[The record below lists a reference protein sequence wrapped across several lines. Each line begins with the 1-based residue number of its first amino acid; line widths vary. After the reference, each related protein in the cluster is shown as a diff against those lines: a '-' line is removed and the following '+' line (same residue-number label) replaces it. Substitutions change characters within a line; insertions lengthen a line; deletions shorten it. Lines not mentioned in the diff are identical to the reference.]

1 MSRRAADLLVDCL
14 SLQGLDRAFCVPGES
29 YLPVLDA
36 FSTSNQVDL
45 VTCRHEG
52 GAGFMAVADAKLT
65 GRPGVAFVSRG
76 PGATNA
82 SIAVHTAEQ
91 DGVPL
96 ILFIGQVSR
105 EDIGRG
111 AFQEID
117 YQVYFGEIAKWVHT
131 VEDAE
136 TIPEV
141 IAAAV
146 RIASTPTKGPVII
159 VLPEDMLDDHADAEP
174 EGPQDVLVSLPGPG
188 DIDHVAE
195 MIAQAER
202 PLMIVGGEAAYSR
215 DVLVRVSE
223 EWSIPVATSF
233 KRQDLF
239 DNTHPHYAGHLG
251 FKIPP
256 AQIEIMG
263 EADLILAVGTRLGD
277 VTTQGY
283 VLPAAPTPH
292 QPLIHV
298 YPDAEVLGRNYETEV
313 GFACDVDAFLEA
325 LAETKAPEPPAAR
338 GDWIGRLND
347 HVENLA
353 KWDPDAANEASD
365 GIDFGH
371 VIAALAPKLDDNAVL
386 ITDAGNF
393 SSWLHRHFAFGPR
406 HFLVGAVAGAMG
418 MGVPAAVAAGRR
430 MPPGHQIITF
440 VGDGGYMMTGN
451 ELATAMQY
459 DVPVKIFVSNNRSY
473 ATIRL
478 HQEKAFP
485 GRTASTELTNPDF
498 AALAEA
504 FGAKGIVIDNV
515 ADVEASVAEA
525 LAHDGPVVVD
535 VRSSLDH
542 ISAYTTIDRLRN
554 PPA

>member
-1 MSRRAADLLVDCL
+1 MTRRAADLLVECL

-36 FSTSNQVDL
+36 LSTSNQVDL

-52 GAGFMAVADAKLT
+52 GAGYMAVADAKLT

-96 ILFIGQVSR
+96 LLFIGQVSR

-117 YQVYFGEIAKWVHT
+117 YQVYFGEVAKWVHT

-136 TIPEV
+136 TLPEV

-146 RIASTPTKGPVII
+146 RIACTPSKGPIVI
-159 VLPEDMLDDHADAEP
+159 VLPEDMLDDYADAEP
-174 EGPQDVLVSLPGPG
+174 EGPQDVMVTLPGEA
-188 DIDHVAE
+188 DIAAVAG

-202 PLMIVGGEAAYSR
+202 PLMIVGGEASYSR
-215 DVLVRVSE
+215 DALVRVSQ

-239 DNTHPHYAGHLG
+239 DNNHPHYAGHLG

-256 AQIEIMG
+256 AQVEIMG
-263 EADLILAVGTRLGD
+263 QADLILAVGTRLGD

-283 VLPAAPTPH
+283 VLPAAPTPD
-292 QPLIHV
+292 QPLIHI
-298 YPDAEVLGRNYETEV
+298 YPDAEVLGQNYETEV
-313 GFACDVDAFLEA
+313 GYACDVDAFLEGLAA
-325 LAETKAPEPPAAR
+325 LEAPQPPEPR

-347 HVENLA
+347 HVEQLST
-353 KWDPDAANEASD
+353 WSEDFANEATD
-365 GIDFGH
+365 GVDFGH
-371 VIAALAPKLDDNAVL
+371 VVEAISSQLDDNAVL

-406 HFLVGAVAGAMG
+406 HFLVGAVSGAMG

-430 MPPGHQIITF
+430 LPGHQIITF

-459 DVPVKIFVSNNRSY
+459 DVPVKIFISNNRSY
-473 ATIRL
+473 GTIRL

-485 GRTASTELTNPDF
+485 DRIAATDLTNPNF

-504 FGAKGIVIDNV
+504 FGAKGIVIDKV
-515 ADVEASVAEA
+515 ADVAEA
-525 LAHDGPVVVD
+525 VTEAMAFEGPVVVE

-554 PPA
+554 PR

>member
-1 MSRRAADLLVDCL
+1 MTRRAADLLVECL

-36 FSTSNQVDL
+36 LSTSNQVDL

-52 GAGFMAVADAKLT
+52 GAGYMAVADAKLT

-96 ILFIGQVSR
+96 LLFIGQVSR

-117 YQVYFGEIAKWVHT
+117 YQVYFGEVAKWVHT

-136 TIPEV
+136 TLPEV

-146 RIASTPTKGPVII
+146 RIACTPSKGPIVI
-159 VLPEDMLDDHADAEP
+159 VLPEDMLDDYAEAEP
-174 EGPQDVLVSLPGPG
+174 EGPQDVMVTLPGEA
-188 DIDHVAE
+188 DIAAVAE
-195 MIAQAER
+195 MIASAER
-202 PLMIVGGEAAYSR
+202 PLIIVGGEASYSR
-215 DVLVRVSE
+215 DALIRVSQ
-223 EWSIPVATSF
+223 EWSVPVATSF

-239 DNTHPHYAGHLG
+239 DNNHPHYAGHLG

-256 AQIEIMG
+256 AQVEIMG

-283 VLPAAPTPH
+283 VLPAAPTPDQH
-292 QPLIHV
+292 LVHV

-313 GFACDVDAFLEA
+313 GFACDVDAFLEG
-325 LAETKAPEPPAAR
+325 LAAVEAPQPPEGR

-347 HVENLA
+347 HVEQLST
-353 KWDPDAANEASD
+353 WREDFANEATD
-365 GIDFGH
+365 GVDFGH
-371 VIAALAPKLDDNAVL
+371 VVEAISSQLDDNAVL

-393 SSWLHRHFAFGPR
+393 SSWVHRHFAFGPR
-406 HFLVGAVAGAMG
+406 HFLVGAVSGAMG

-430 MPPGHQIITF
+430 LPGHQVITF

-459 DVPVKIFVSNNRSY
+459 DVPVKIFIANNRSY
-473 ATIRL
+473 GTIRL

-485 GRTASTELTNPDF
+485 NRIAATELTNPDF

-504 FGAKGIVIDNV
+504 FGARGIVIDKV
-515 ADVEASVAEA
+515 ADVAEAVMAA
-525 LAHDGPVVVD
+525 LAHDGPVVVE

-554 PPA
+554 PQ

>member
-1 MSRRAADLLVDCL
+1 MSRRAADLLVECL

-36 FSTSNQVDL
+36 FSASNQVDL

-52 GAGFMAVADAKLT
+52 GAGYMAVADAKLT

-96 ILFIGQVSR
+96 LLFIGQVAR
-105 EDIGRG
+105 ADIGRG

-117 YQVYFGEIAKWVHT
+117 YQVYFGEVAKWVHT

-136 TIPEV
+136 TLPEV

-146 RIASTPTKGPVII
+146 RISSTPSKGPVVI
-159 VLPEDMLDDHADAEP
+159 VLPEDMLDDYAEAEP

-188 DIDHVAE
+188 DIDHVAG
-195 MIAQAER
+195 MIAKAQR

-215 DVLVRVSE
+215 DALVRVSQ
-223 EWSIPVATSF
+223 EWSVPVATSF

-239 DNTHPHYAGHLG
+239 DNSHPHYAGHLG

-256 AQIEIMG
+256 AQIGIMG
-263 EADLILAVGTRLGD
+263 DADLILAVGTRLGD

-283 VLPAAPTPH
+283 VLPQAPTPD
-292 QPLIHV
+292 QPLVHV

-313 GFACDVDAFLEA
+313 GFACDVDAFLEG
-325 LAETKAPEPPAAR
+325 LAAAEAPEPPEGR
-338 GDWIGRLND
+338 GEWIGRLND
-347 HVENLA
+347 HVEELGA
-353 KWDPDAANEASD
+353 WSADFANEAED

-371 VIAALAPKLDDNAVL
+371 VVAALAPRLDDNAVL

-406 HFLVGAVAGAMG
+406 HFLVGTVSGAMG

-430 MPPGHQIITF
+430 LPGHQIITF

-451 ELATAMQY
+451 ELATAMRY

-473 ATIRL
+473 GTIRL

-485 GRTASTELTNPDF
+485 GRTAATELSNPNF

-504 FGAKGIVIDNV
+504 FGAKGIVIDEV
-515 ADVEASVAEA
+515 ADVERSVEEA
-525 LAHDGPVVVD
+525 LAHEGAVVVD

-554 PPA
+554 PSG

>member
-1 MSRRAADLLVDCL
+1 MTRRAADLLVECL

-36 FSTSNQVDL
+36 LSTSNQVDL

-52 GAGFMAVADAKLT
+52 GAGYMAVADAKLT

-96 ILFIGQVSR
+96 LLFIGQVSR

-117 YQVYFGEIAKWVHT
+117 YQIYFGEVAKWVHT

-136 TIPEV
+136 TLPEV

-146 RIASTPTKGPVII
+146 RIACTPTKGPIVI
-159 VLPEDMLDDHADAEP
+159 VLPEDMLDDYADAEP
-174 EGPQDVLVSLPGPG
+174 EGPQDVMVTLPGEA
-188 DIDHVAE
+188 DIAAVAG

-202 PLMIVGGEAAYSR
+202 PLIIIGGEASYSR
-215 DVLVRVSE
+215 DALVRVSQ
-223 EWSIPVATSF
+223 EWSVPVATSF

-239 DNTHPHYAGHLG
+239 DNNHPHYAGHLG

-256 AQIEIMG
+256 AQVEIMG
-263 EADLILAVGTRLGD
+263 QADLILAVGTRLGD

-283 VLPAAPTPH
+283 VLPAAPTPD
-292 QPLIHV
+292 QPLVHI
-298 YPDAEVLGRNYETEV
+298 YPDAEVLGQNYETEV
-313 GFACDVDAFLEA
+313 GYACDVDAFLEGLAA
-325 LAETKAPEPPAAR
+325 LEAPQPPEGR

-347 HVENLA
+347 HVEQLST
-353 KWDPDAANEASD
+353 WSEDFANEATD
-365 GIDFGH
+365 GVDFGH
-371 VIAALAPKLDDNAVL
+371 VIEAISSQLDDNAVL
-386 ITDAGNF
+386 VTDAGNF

-406 HFLVGAVAGAMG
+406 HFLVGAVSGAMG

-430 MPPGHQIITF
+430 LPGHQVITF

-459 DVPVKIFVSNNRSY
+459 DVPVKIFISNNRSY
-473 ATIRL
+473 GTIRL

-485 GRTASTELTNPDF
+485 DRIAATELTNPNF

-504 FGAKGIVIDNV
+504 FGAKGIVIDKV
-515 ADVEASVAEA
+515 ADVAEA
-525 LAHDGPVVVD
+525 VTEAMTHEGPVVVE

-554 PPA
+554 PQ

>member
-1 MSRRAADLLVDCL
+1 MSRRAADLLVECL

-36 FSTSNQVDL
+36 FSASNQVDL

-52 GAGFMAVADAKLT
+52 GAGYMAVADAKLT

-96 ILFIGQVSR
+96 LLFIGQVAR
-105 EDIGRG
+105 ADIGRG

-117 YQVYFGEIAKWVHT
+117 YQVYFGEVAKWVHT

-136 TIPEV
+136 TLPEV

-146 RIASTPTKGPVII
+146 RISSTPSKGPVVI
-159 VLPEDMLDDHADAEP
+159 VLPEDMLDDYAEAEP
-174 EGPQDVLVSLPGPG
+174 AGPQDVLVSLPGPG
-188 DIDHVAE
+188 DIDHVAG
-195 MIAQAER
+195 MIAKAQR

-215 DVLVRVSE
+215 DALVRVSQ
-223 EWSIPVATSF
+223 EWSVPVATSF

-239 DNTHPHYAGHLG
+239 DNSHPHYAGHLG

-256 AQIEIMG
+256 AQIGIMG
-263 EADLILAVGTRLGD
+263 DADLILAVGTRLGD

-283 VLPAAPTPH
+283 VLPQAPTPD
-292 QPLIHV
+292 QPLVHV

-313 GFACDVDAFLEA
+313 GFACDVDAFLEG
-325 LAETKAPEPPAAR
+325 LAAAEAPEPPEGR
-338 GDWIGRLND
+338 GEWIGRLND
-347 HVENLA
+347 HVEELGA
-353 KWDPDAANEASD
+353 WSADFANEAED

-371 VIAALAPKLDDNAVL
+371 VVAALAPRLDDNAVL

-406 HFLVGAVAGAMG
+406 HFLVGTVSGAMG

-430 MPPGHQIITF
+430 LPGHQIITF

-451 ELATAMQY
+451 ELATAMRY

-473 ATIRL
+473 GTIRL

-485 GRTASTELTNPDF
+485 GRTAATELSNPNF

-504 FGAKGIVIDNV
+504 FGAKGIVIDEV
-515 ADVEASVAEA
+515 ADVERSVEEA
-525 LAHDGPVVVD
+525 LAHEGAVVVD

-554 PPA
+554 PSG